1 MGFPASSSSLHQKF
15 KINGNSIVGNR
26 YNIVCVASIIVKH
39 FQKHF
44 FTSDSFLRKAFMR
57 VVQNSHIV
65 GDWKFLARQLGH
77 SEADL
82 GEIEEEC
89 TGLRDRCLRSM
100 VRWRNTIGKEAT
112 VELLA
117 KHLKKC
123 RYTSVAGNFQINHAD
138 HLTWK
143 RKIAWKRIEIA

>member
-1 MGFPASSSSLHQKF
+1 
-15 KINGNSIVGNR
+15 
-26 YNIVCVASIIVKH
+26 
-39 FQKHF
+39 
-44 FTSDSFLRKAFMR
+44 MR

-65 GDWKFLARQLGH
+65 GDWKFLARQLDL

-123 RYTSVAGNFQINHAD
+123 RYTNVAGNFQIYHAD

-143 RKIAWKRIEIA
+143 RNIA